1 MKNEAGG
8 EVYFL
13 LEDYSKSLAAR
24 ARAGGNRDIAADA
37 RPLRLL
43 LEDYPT
49 RRTDWLEANSGKSDI
64 GPSDTPL
71 PALLP
76 EDFDPVKRYRESPGS
91 GVWPADPE
99 TALDL
104 EVAWQRDAFHG
115 RKREARLA
123 ALAAHGLALLLL
135 VVLPGGGTQDP
146 TEPTERE
153 FSQITLMMPSANE
166 LAELIEQTPTEGTGD
181 GGFKGMLEPAT
192 PALPSPVETEKP
204 PSLVP
209 EAASETL
216 QPIETPERLEPEPE
230 PEKPAI
236 EPEKS
241 PEETP
246 TPAAQSPAPSEFQ
259 RGRELARTRNPRELP
274 MPNAP
279 ATKKPK
285 LQLEDPKAMMPGRT
299 GGSQLGSAELIP
311 RPDQMIAGAI
321 TNMQRGGGR
330 QAVGDGVGNI
340 VGSGY
345 VPPSPANSG
354 SRIELLSDPKGVDFR
369 PYLTQVLG
377 AVRRNWFAVI
387 PESARLGMVRGRVLI
402 QFSVARNGSV
412 PKLVIATPSGTPP
425 LDRAAVAGISAS
437 NPFPPLPSEFTGKD
451 IRLQFTFQYN
461 TKGR

>member
-24 ARAGGNRDIAADA
+24 VRAGGIRDIAANS

-43 LEDYPT
+43 LADYPT
-49 RRTDWLEANSGKSDI
+49 RRADWLEANSGKADI

-76 EDFDPVKRYRESPGS
+76 EDFDPVKRYLESSGS
-91 GVWPADPE
+91 GVWPADSE
-99 TALDL
+99 TPLDL
-104 EVAWQRDAFHG
+104 EVAWQRDSFHS
-115 RKREARLA
+115 REREARLA
-123 ALAAHGLALLLL
+123 ALAVHCIALLLL

-153 FSQITLMMPSANE
+153 FSQITLMMPSASE
-166 LAELIEQTPTEGTGD
+166 LAELVEQTPTEGTGD
-181 GGFKGMLEPAT
+181 GGFKGLLEPSI
-192 PALPSPVETEKP
+192 PAPPSPMEAEAP

-209 EAASETL
+209 EAASKTP
-216 QPIETPERLEPEPE
+216 QPIEVSEPPEPE

-236 EPEKS
+236 EPQET
-241 PEETP
+241 PEEAP
-246 TPAAQSPAPSEFQ
+246 TPAAQSPAPGEFQ
-259 RGRELARTRNPRELP
+259 RGRQLARARNPRELP
-274 MPNAP
+274 MPKAP

-285 LQLEDPKAMMPGRT
+285 LQLEDPKALMPGRT
-299 GGSQLGSAELIP
+299 GTSQLGSVDLNQ

-330 QAVGDGVGNI
+330 QAVGDGVGN
-340 VGSGY
+340 VSGGGY

-354 SRIELLSDPKGVDFR
+354 SRLELLSDPRGVDFR

-387 PESARLGMVRGRVLI
+387 PESARLGMSRGRVLI

-412 PKLVIATPSGTPP
+412 PKLVIATPSGTPS

-437 NPFPPLPSEFTGKD
+437 NPFPPLPTEFTGKD

-461 TKGR
+461 IKGR